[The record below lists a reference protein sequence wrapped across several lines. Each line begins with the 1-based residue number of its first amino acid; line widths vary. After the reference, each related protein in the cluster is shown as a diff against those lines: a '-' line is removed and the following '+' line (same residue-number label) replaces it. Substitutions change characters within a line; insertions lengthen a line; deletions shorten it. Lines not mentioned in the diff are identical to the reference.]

1 LAALTGILA
10 TVHRN
15 ARAASATS
23 LVNAKLHACIV
34 ILRQVL
40 KDRSNVDRFL
50 PNLEVCAVM
59 RKLAQNLADKAVAVI
74 P

>member
-1 LAALTGILA
+1 M
-10 TVHRN
+10 
-15 ARAASATS
+15 
-23 LVNAKLHACIV
+23 NAKLHACIV

-40 KDRSNVDRFL
+40 KDRSNVNRFL

-74 P
+74 PWSIFYILRLEGQDLQP

>member
-1 LAALTGILA
+1 LA
-10 TVHRN
+10 
-15 ARAASATS
+15 
-23 LVNAKLHACIV
+23 NAKLHACIV

-50 PNLEVCAVM
+50 PNLEVCAAM
-59 RKLAQNLADKAVAVI
+59 RKLALNLADKAVAVN